1 MATKSKKKVVDIT
14 EEAKQEIALVDEA
27 DKEETDVTET
37 TGDLCATG
45 NTELSAENSEVE
57 CKTCKKGKIKNF
69 LKKNWKKILTGGIA
83 VGIGAG
89 AYFIGKKTSELSD
102 DDIHNIEQEGI
113 KDYWRR
119 INQMFKDDP
128 DQAYAVSVTDPA
140 ANKIDWLEVT
150 PVDSIPEWVD
160 KDRNTTIE
168 F

>member
-1 MATKSKKKVVDIT
+1 MATKTKKKVVDI
-14 EEAKQEIALVDEA
+14 EEVKQDIALVDEA
-27 DKEETDVTET
+27 DKEETDVTKSE
-37 TGDLCATG
+37 GDLCTTS
-45 NTELSAENSEVE
+45 NTELSTENSEVE

-83 VGIGAG
+83 IGIGAG

-119 INQMFKDDP
+119 INQLFKDDP
-128 DQAYAVSVTDPA
+128 DQAYAISVTDPE

-150 PVDSIPEWVD
+150 PVDSIPEWID
-160 KDRNTTIE
+160 KDKNMAAE